1 MSNLLNYKDQKP
13 TVAVNVFIADNA
25 RIIGDVTIETD
36 ASIWFGAVIRA
47 DADSI
52 IIGAG
57 TNIQDNAVIHVDPGY
72 PVEIG
77 SNCIIGHSAIIHGAK
92 LSNNVLVGMG
102 ATIMN
107 GATIGEYSII
117 GANALV
123 TSNTLI
129 PAKSLVLGCPASI
142 KGLVDEKGMK
152 AIDENARVY
161 VERSKNYH
169 FD

>member
-129 PAKSLVLGCPASI
+129 PAKSLVLGSPASI

>member
-13 TVAVNVFIADNA
+13 SVADNVFIADNA

-129 PAKSLVLGCPASI
+129 PAKSLVLGSPASI